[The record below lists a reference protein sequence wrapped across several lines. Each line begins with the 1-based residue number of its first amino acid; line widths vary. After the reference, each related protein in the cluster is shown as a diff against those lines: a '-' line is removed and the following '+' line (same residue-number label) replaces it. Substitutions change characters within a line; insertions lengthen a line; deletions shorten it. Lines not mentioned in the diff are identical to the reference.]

1 MAKSSVKAWIAVGLV
16 GVAAACSAVDLSG
29 YQATIE
35 QLKSWTTLF
44 SEEIAYDGDNRTL
57 KAYASAHNTAVKTIA
72 KLEEKRAKAEAEYQ
86 KATSLNFEANGML
99 ASNQPLLG
107 GGRKAVL
114 ARAEIQRNDVVKSVE
129 RGIISA
135 KKKCAEAQKMTLQDL
150 RRKLGKEKV
159 VDEEDKSRR
168 DELVQRVSQL
178 IECLTTK

>member
-1 MAKSSVKAWIAVGLV
+1 MAKISVKAWIAVGLV

-35 QLKSWTTLF
+35 QIESWKVL
-44 SEEIAYDGDNRTL
+44 SDEISYKGTNRTL
-57 KAYASAHNTAVKTIA
+57 KAYALAHNTAVKTIA

-129 RGIISA
+129 RGITSA
-135 KKKCAEAQKMTLQDL
+135 KKKCAEAQKVTLQDL

-159 VDEEDKSRR
+159 ADEEDKSRR
-168 DELVQRVSQL
+168 DELVQRVSEL